1 MTDRS
6 KLLALA
12 EAVAQAKGRDVP
24 LNHEVG
30 SAMHGLGWHPA
41 DCLLD
46 FTGSIDGAARV
57 VPQGWYWM
65 AGDRDRSSPRA
76 YVENGA
82 PAFEGMSARR
92 NPDRRWF
99 EVTAATPALALLS
112 SALRA
117 QAEAL
122 A

>member
-24 LNHEVG
+24 LNHEV
-30 SAMHGLGWHPA
+30 ATTLHGLGWHPA
-41 DCLLD
+41 DCMVD
-46 FTGSIDGAARV
+46 FTKSLDAAAMAVPKGMDWSAGTQPDLGDGKL
-57 VPQGWYWM
+57 GW
-65 AGDRDRSSPRA
+65 GNVSPGGVA
-76 YVENGA
+76 FPATAEINVE
-82 PAFEGMSARR
+82 
-92 NPDRRWF
+92 
-99 EVTAATPALALLS
+99 AATPTLALLS

>member
-57 VPQGWYWM
+57 VPQGMDWS
-65 AGDRDRSSPRA
+65 AGTQPDLGDGKIGWGNVSPGGVA
-76 YVENGA
+76 F
-82 PAFEGMSARR
+82 PAAAEINA
-92 NPDRRWF
+92 
-99 EVTAATPALALLS
+99 EAATPALALLS